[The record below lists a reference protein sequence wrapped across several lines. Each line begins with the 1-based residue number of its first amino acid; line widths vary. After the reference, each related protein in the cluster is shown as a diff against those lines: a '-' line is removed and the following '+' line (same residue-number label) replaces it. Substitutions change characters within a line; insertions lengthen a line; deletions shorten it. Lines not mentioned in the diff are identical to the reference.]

1 MANHER
7 ERNDKKPELPAA
19 PRANRAALAVFLS
32 LTVLFGA
39 YLLFGDRSSSKEIPY
54 SSFLSYLEL
63 GEVKSVRIIDQRDM
77 EGVLRGKGGA
87 EVAFST
93 RIPYYD
99 DDLMRTLREK
109 NVSVTGEVR
118 GASPLQILIEL
129 TPWLFG
135 FMLIWV
141 MMRQMQGNNK
151 AFTFGKS
158 RAKLYS
164 DNGRRITFDDVA
176 GQKEAKYELME
187 VVDYLR
193 NPQKFLKMGAKI
205 PKGVLLVGMPGT
217 GKTLIAKA
225 TAGEANVPF
234 FHMSGSDFVEM
245 FVGVGASRVR
255 DLFEEGRKHAP
266 CIIFI
271 DELDAV
277 GRTRGSGL
285 GGGHDERE
293 QTLNQMLVEM
303 DGFDTKDGVIVL
315 AATNRPDVLDPA
327 LLRPGRFDRQV
338 VVAMP
343 DVQERA
349 EILKIHM
356 KRIPVAAQVDVE
368 RLAKATPGTSGA
380 DLANL
385 VNEAAL
391 FAIRKNKTVVEMDD
405 FEDARDKILMGVA
418 RKSLVIAD
426 EEKRATAIH
435 ESGHALLHYFLPN
448 ADPLHKVTIVPRG
461 RALGL
466 ALSLPEK
473 DVYSRSYGWLFDR
486 LVITY
491 GGYAAEKIVYG
502 ETTTGAAQ
510 DIKQATDLAR
520 KMVCEWGMSE
530 KLGPI
535 AFGQEEEPIF
545 LGREIAQHKDYSE
558 LTAQRIDQA
567 VHELLGKALDQAIAI
582 LEREKDRLLQ
592 LADRLIQV
600 ETLED
605 HQVKELLQ
613 LPPSS
618 STLSA
623 DAQLC

>member
-1 MANHER
+1 MSDQNDN
-7 ERNDKKPELPAA
+7 RNDNRRELPPATGG
-19 PRANRAALAVFLS
+19 NKAALAVFFS
-32 LTVLFGA
+32 LIVLFSV
-39 YLLFGDRSSSKEIPY
+39 YLLFEQGGNSTEIPY

-63 GEVKSVRIIDQRDM
+63 GEVRSVRIIDQRDI
-77 EGVLRGKGGA
+77 EGFLRGKNGA
-87 EVAFST
+87 EMPFTT
-93 RIPYYD
+93 RIPYFD
-99 DDLMRTLREK
+99 SELMSKLQEK
-109 NVSVTGEVR
+109 GVSITGSV
-118 GASPLQILIEL
+118 GSVSPLQILFQL
-129 TPWLFG
+129 TPWIFG
-135 FMLIWV
+135 FALIWI
-141 MMRQMQGNNK
+141 MMRQMQGNNNK
-151 AFTFGKS
+151 AFSFGKS
-158 RAKLYS
+158 RAKLYN
-164 DNGRRITFDDVA
+164 DTDKKITFNDVA

-187 VVDYLR
+187 VVDYLK
-193 NPQKFLKMGAKI
+193 NPKKFLKMGAKI

-255 DLFEEGRKHAP
+255 DLFEQGRKHAP

-343 DVQERA
+343 DVHERE

-356 KRIPVAAQVDVE
+356 SKIPVSDNVDIE
-368 RLAKATPGTSGA
+368 KLARATPGTSGA
-380 DLANL
+380 DLANM

-391 FAIRKNKTVVEMDD
+391 FAIRKNKEIVEMDD

-448 ADPLHKVTIVPRG
+448 SDSLHKVTIVPRG

-466 ALSLPEK
+466 ALSLPDK
-473 DVYSRSYGWLFDR
+473 DTYSRTYGWLYDR
-486 LVITY
+486 IVISY

-502 ETTTGAAQ
+502 QTTTGTAQ
-510 DIKQATDLAR
+510 DIKQATEIAR
-520 KMVCEWGMSE
+520 KMVREWGMAE
-530 KLGPI
+530 EIGPI
-535 AFGQEEEPIF
+535 ALGEEEEPIF

-558 LTAQRIDQA
+558 QTAQKIDAA
-567 VHELLGKALDQAIAI
+567 VQTILNSALEKAMSI
-582 LEREKDRLLQ
+582 LEHEKDRLLK
-592 LADRLIQV
+592 LADRLMQV

-605 HQVKELLQ
+605 KEVRALLG
-613 LPPSS
+613 
-618 STLSA
+618 LSEGKTV
-623 DAQLC
+623 LEGG

>member
-77 EGVLRGKGGA
+77 EGVLRGKGGT

-118 GASPLQILIEL
+118 GASPLQIFIEL

-164 DNGRRITFDDVA
+164 DNGKRITFDDVA

-277 GRTRGSGL
+277 
-285 GGGHDERE
+285 
-293 QTLNQMLVEM
+293 
-303 DGFDTKDGVIVL
+303 
-315 AATNRPDVLDPA
+315 
-327 LLRPGRFDRQV
+327 
-338 VVAMP
+338 
-343 DVQERA
+343 
-349 EILKIHM
+349 
-356 KRIPVAAQVDVE
+356 
-368 RLAKATPGTSGA
+368 
-380 DLANL
+380 
-385 VNEAAL
+385 
-391 FAIRKNKTVVEMDD
+391 
-405 FEDARDKILMGVA
+405 
-418 RKSLVIAD
+418 
-426 EEKRATAIH
+426 
-435 ESGHALLHYFLPN
+435 
-448 ADPLHKVTIVPRG
+448 
-461 RALGL
+461 
-466 ALSLPEK
+466 
-473 DVYSRSYGWLFDR
+473 
-486 LVITY
+486 
-491 GGYAAEKIVYG
+491 
-502 ETTTGAAQ
+502 
-510 DIKQATDLAR
+510 
-520 KMVCEWGMSE
+520 
-530 KLGPI
+530 
-535 AFGQEEEPIF
+535 
-545 LGREIAQHKDYSE
+545 
-558 LTAQRIDQA
+558 
-567 VHELLGKALDQAIAI
+567 
-582 LEREKDRLLQ
+582 
-592 LADRLIQV
+592 
-600 ETLED
+600 
-605 HQVKELLQ
+605 
-613 LPPSS
+613 
-618 STLSA
+618 
-623 DAQLC
+623 

>member
-1 MANHER
+1 MSDQNDNS
-7 ERNDKKPELPAA
+7 NDKRPELPPAVKG
-19 PRANRAALAVFLS
+19 NRAALAVFFS
-32 LTVLFGA
+32 LIVLFGV
-39 YLLFGDRSSSKEIPY
+39 YLFFGQKENSREIPY
-54 SSFLSYLEL
+54 SSFLSYLDL
-63 GEVKSVRIIDQRDM
+63 GEVKSVRIIDQRDID
-77 EGVLRGKGGA
+77 GYLIGKNGA
-87 EVAFST
+87 EMSFT
-93 RIPYYD
+93 TKIPYFD
-99 DDLMRTLREK
+99 SELMARLQNK
-109 NVSVTGEVR
+109 GVSVTGAVS
-118 GASPLQILIEL
+118 GTSPFQILFEL
-129 TPWLFG
+129 TPWIFG
-135 FMLIWV
+135 FILIWI

-151 AFTFGKS
+151 AFSFGKS
-158 RAKLYS
+158 KAKLYNDS
-164 DNGRRITFDDVA
+164 EKRVTFDDVA

-187 VVDYLR
+187 VIDYLK
-193 NPQKFLKMGAKI
+193 NPKKFVKMGAKI

-255 DLFEEGRKHAP
+255 DLFEQGRKHAP

-343 DVQERA
+343 DVQERKD
-349 EILKIHM
+349 ILKIHM
-356 KRIPVAAQVDVE
+356 SKIPVAENVDVE
-368 RLAKATPGTSGA
+368 RLARATPGTSGA
-380 DLANL
+380 DLANM

-391 FAIRKNKTVVEMDD
+391 FAIRKSKDIVEMED

-426 EEKRATAIH
+426 EEKRSTAIH

-448 ADPLHKVTIVPRG
+448 SDPLHKVTIVPRG

-473 DVYSRSYGWLFDR
+473 DTYSRTYGWLYDR
-486 LVITY
+486 IVISY

-510 DIKQATDLAR
+510 DIKQATEIAR
-520 KMVCEWGMSE
+520 KMVREWGMSDAIGPVS
-530 KLGPI
+530 LGD
-535 AFGQEEEPIF
+535 EEEPIF

-558 LTAQRIDQA
+558 ETARKIDAAIQSLLSSALEKAMSILT
-567 VHELLGKALDQAIAI
+567 
-582 LEREKDRLLQ
+582 REKDRLLA
-592 LADRLIQV
+592 LADRLMQI

-605 HQVKELLQ
+605 SDVRTLLGLQDGKFVEEGAVK
-613 LPPSS
+613 
-618 STLSA
+618 
-623 DAQLC
+623 C

>member
-1 MANHER
+1 MSFTT
-7 ERNDKKPELPAA
+7 K
-19 PRANRAALAVFLS
+19 
-32 LTVLFGA
+32 
-39 YLLFGDRSSSKEIPY
+39 IPY
-54 SSFLSYLEL
+54 FDSEL
-63 GEVKSVRIIDQRDM
+63 MARLQN
-77 EGVLRGKGGA
+77 KG
-87 EVAFST
+87 
-93 RIPYYD
+93 
-99 DDLMRTLREK
+99 
-109 NVSVTGEVR
+109 VSVTGAVS
-118 GASPLQILIEL
+118 GTSPFQILFEL
-129 TPWLFG
+129 TPWIFG
-135 FMLIWV
+135 FILIWI

-151 AFTFGKS
+151 AFSFGKS
-158 RAKLYS
+158 KAKLYNDS
-164 DNGRRITFDDVA
+164 EKRVTFDDVA

-187 VVDYLR
+187 VIDYLK
-193 NPQKFLKMGAKI
+193 NPKKFVKMGAKI

-255 DLFEEGRKHAP
+255 DLFEQGRKHAP

-343 DVQERA
+343 DVQERKD
-349 EILKIHM
+349 ILKIHM
-356 KRIPVAAQVDVE
+356 SKIPVAENVDVE
-368 RLAKATPGTSGA
+368 RLARATPGTSGA
-380 DLANL
+380 DLANM

-391 FAIRKNKTVVEMDD
+391 FAIRKSKDIVEMED

-426 EEKRATAIH
+426 EEKRSTAIH

-448 ADPLHKVTIVPRG
+448 SDPLHKVTIVPRG

-473 DVYSRSYGWLFDR
+473 DTYSRTYGWLYDR
-486 LVITY
+486 IVISY

-510 DIKQATDLAR
+510 DIKQATEIAR
-520 KMVCEWGMSE
+520 KMVREWGMSDAIGPVS
-530 KLGPI
+530 LGD
-535 AFGQEEEPIF
+535 EEEPIF

-558 LTAQRIDQA
+558 ETARKIDAAIQSLLSSALEKAMSILT
-567 VHELLGKALDQAIAI
+567 
-582 LEREKDRLLQ
+582 REKDRLLA
-592 LADRLIQV
+592 LADRLMQI

-605 HQVKELLQ
+605 SDVRTLLGLQDGKFVEEGAVK
-613 LPPSS
+613 
-618 STLSA
+618 
-623 DAQLC
+623 C